1 MDPDANLKEQRDL
14 LRKFRKRNR
23 LTAGEA
29 ARLAELVDSLDE
41 WISRGGFLPEA
52 WRQKA

>member
-1 MDPDANLKEQRDL
+1 MDPTANLKEQRDL
-14 LRKFRKRNR
+14 LRKFRARNR

-41 WISRGGFLPEA
+41 WISNGGFLPEQ
-52 WRQKA
+52 WSKR